1 MKRYALEELNNWR
14 NSVNRKP
21 LLLYGARQVGKTW
34 LVRNFAEVYYDDLIE
49 LNFFTDDTLKK
60 IFNENVSPEY
70 IIQQLEL
77 RFNKKIDPLR
87 TLIFFDE
94 IQESQRAMDSLKA
107 FNDAQNSKK
116 FPAQNAT
123 KFPAQAESGHNYN
136 IIAAGSFLGIMLGR
150 RPVGQTDQITLY
162 PMSFCEFLEA
172 LGKDMLADA
181 INRFD
186 TAGISG
192 VSNLLEALLK
202 QYYYVGGM
210 PAAVSEYAAS
220 GDLVKVREIQNEL
233 ISSYKGDFSKH
244 ISDPR
249 TEPKIRMLW
258 DSISLHLVK
267 ENKKFIY
274 KNVKSGGRAAEF
286 ENAMQW
292 LVDTGLVYKINK
304 VETPKLP
311 LKMHYKE
318 EFFKLYMLD
327 IGLLGAQAEVRAA
340 DIFAAG
346 ADIVDDMNG
355 ALAEQFVCQELKTA
369 KISPLFYWG
378 RSHSTAEVDFLIQ
391 GNNEIIPIE
400 VKSSKHTKSQSL
412 KVYVQ
417 EYNPKHTIRTSLKN
431 YGVIQSLHSIPLYM
445 ISQGVRQLIM

>member
-1 MKRYALEELNNWR
+1 MRRYALEELKNWR
-14 NSVNRKP
+14 NSANRKP

-34 LVRNFAEVYYDDLIE
+34 LVRNFAAANYDSFIE
-49 LNFFTDDTLKK
+49 LNFFTDDSLKK
-60 IFNENVSPEY
+60 IFDKDISPEY
-70 IIQQLEL
+70 IVQQLEL
-77 RFNKKIDPLR
+77 RFNKKIDPEH

-94 IQESQRAMDSLKA
+94 IQESQRAMDALKS
-107 FNDAQNSKK
+107 FNDTQ
-116 FPAQNAT
+116 T
-123 KFPAQAESGHNYN
+123 EHNYN
-136 IIAAGSFLGIMLGR
+136 IIAAGSFLGVMLGR
-150 RPVGQTDQITLY
+150 RPVGQTDKITLY

-172 LGKDMLADA
+172 LGKEMLADA

-186 TAGISG
+186 TAVISG
-192 VSNLLEALLK
+192 ASELLESLLK

-220 GDLVKVREIQNEL
+220 GVLVKVREIQNEL
-233 ISSYKGDFSKH
+233 ISSYKSDFSKH
-244 ISDPR
+244 INDPR

-274 KNVKSGGRAAEF
+274 KNIKSGGRAAEF

-311 LKMHYKE
+311 LKMYYKE
-318 EFFKLYMLD
+318 DFFKLYMLD
-327 IGLLGAQAEVRAA
+327 IGLLGAQAEIRAA

-355 ALAEQFVCQELKTA
+355 ALAEQFICQELKTA
-369 KISPLFYWG
+369 KVSPLFYWG
-378 RSHSTAEVDFLIQ
+378 RSHSTAEIDFLIQ

-400 VKSSKHTKSQSL
+400 VKSAKHTKSQSL
-412 KVYVQ
+412 KVYMQ
-417 EYNPKHTIRTSLKN
+417 EYMPKHAVRTSLKN
-431 YGVIQSLHSIPLYM
+431 YGVIQNLHSIPLYL
-445 ISQGVRQLIM
+445 ISQGIHRLII